1 MGVDGEMSL
10 EGYAEVP
17 GALKGIGSP
26 VLSVGYEYEDAVIVW
41 VSSSSLIP
49 FGVEVDEVAEKEGC
63 GIGVMNCA
71 LTSWAGRV
79 VSRDMLE
86 EDDDDDGLMV
96 PPLEAELEISP
107 NSLTI
112 SSGETE
118 PDPLRNVRL
127 VKPCMTAPFLS
138 PLFLIV
144 GVVSIVSDPADN
156 PSRGET
162 IGVSC
167 F

>member
-1 MGVDGEMSL
+1 M
-10 EGYAEVP
+10 
-17 GALKGIGSP
+17 
-26 VLSVGYEYEDAVIVW
+26 IVC
-41 VSSSSLIP
+41 VSNSSLIP
-49 FGVEVDEVAEKEGC
+49 FGVEVDDVAGKEGC
-63 GIGVMNCA
+63 RIGVMHWA
-71 LTSWAGRV
+71 LPSWAGRI

-86 EDDDDDGLMV
+86 EDDDDGGLIV

-118 PDPLRNVRL
+118 PDPLPNVRL